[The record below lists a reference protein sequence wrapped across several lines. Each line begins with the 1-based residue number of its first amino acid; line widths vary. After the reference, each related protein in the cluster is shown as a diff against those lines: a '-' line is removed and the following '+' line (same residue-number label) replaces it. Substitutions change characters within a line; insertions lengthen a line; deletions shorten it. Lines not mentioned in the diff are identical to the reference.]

1 MNTFIKHIV
10 EAFDFNSVTKQK
22 KTINVF
28 DALIG
33 QKLQENIDKILLGKG
48 NELNIEDKKFLL
60 SLPANSYMA
69 DNDEIYQ
76 LVKNYIQIFGNE
88 CDLNWINVSNVTNM
102 SNMFFKSDFNGDIS
116 KWNVSNVNDMYQM
129 FAESKFNGDI
139 SNWDVSNV
147 IVMQGMF
154 CASDFNGDISL
165 WDVSNVQDMIAMFA
179 NSKFNRNISSW
190 KVNKVSELGRNAM
203 FNNCPIRDDYKP
215 HF

>member
-10 EAFDFNSVTKQK
+10 ETFDFNSVTKQK

-28 DALIG
+28 DALIR

-48 NELNIEDKKFLL
+48 NELNIEDKKFLQ
-60 SLPANSYMA
+60 SLPANSYMT
-69 DNDEIYQ
+69 NNEEIYQ

-102 SNMFFKSDFNGDIS
+102 
-116 KWNVSNVNDMYQM
+116 YQM

-147 IVMQGMF
+147 IVMQSMF
-154 CASDFNGDISL
+154 CTSDFNGDISS
-165 WDVSNVQDMIAMFA
+165 WDVSNVQDMIGMFA

-190 KVNKVSELGRNAM
+190 KVNKVSELGRNAI
-203 FNNCPIRDDYKP
+203 FKNCPIRDDYKP

>member
-10 EAFDFNSVTKQK
+10 ETFDFNSVTKQK

-28 DALIG
+28 DALIR

-48 NELNIEDKKFLL
+48 NELNIEDKKFLQ

-69 DNDEIYQ
+69 DNEEIYQ
-76 LVKNYIQIFGNE
+76 LVKNYIQIFGND

-102 SNMFFKSDFNGDIS
+102 SNMFYKLGFNGDIS
-116 KWNVSNVNDMYQM
+116 KWDVSNVNDMYQM

-147 IVMQGMF
+147 IVMQSMF
-154 CASDFNGDISL
+154 GASDFNGDISS
-165 WDVSNVQDMIAMFA
+165 WDVSNVQDMIGMFA

-190 KVNKVSELGRNAM
+190 KVNKVSELGRHAI
-203 FNNCPIRDDYKP
+203 FKNCPIRDEYKP

>member
-1 MNTFIKHIV
+1 MNTFIKHII
-10 EAFDFNSVTKQK
+10 ETFDFNTVTKQK
-22 KTINVF
+22 KPINVI
-28 DALIG
+28 DTLIR
-33 QKLQENIDKILLGKG
+33 QKLQENIDKILSGKG
-48 NELNIEDKKFLL
+48 NELNIEDKKFLQ
-60 SLPANSYMA
+60 SLPANSYMT
-69 DNDEIYQ
+69 NNEEIYQ

-102 SNMFFKSDFNGDIS
+102 GNMFFKSDFNGDIS

-147 IVMQGMF
+147 IVMQNMF
-154 CASDFNGDISL
+154 CASDFNGDISK
-165 WDVSNVQDMIAMFA
+165 WDVSNVQDMIGMFA

-190 KVNKVSELGRNAM
+190 KVNKVSELGRHAI
-203 FNNCPIRDDYKP
+203 FKNCPIRDDYKP